1 MNSKIVYI
9 LVAFAGVTAT
19 VLNISNAA
27 VAAKYDVFYGN
38 LAFYAITFIAS
49 LVTYV
54 YFKKNDK
61 NKKRLVDIG
70 RPLNL
75 TGGTLGAFVPIF
87 IALGF
92 LNLGAFVTT
101 MGVIGGQFLTSM
113 IIDSKGWFGLPKL
126 KMNKVKWLSVALI
139 IAGAIIMTI

>member
-1 MNSKIVYI
+1 MNNKKIYI
-9 LVAFAGVTAT
+9 LVAFAGITAT

-38 LAFYAITFIAS
+38 LAFYAITCIAS
-49 LVTYV
+49 LITYI
-54 YFKKNDK
+54 YFKKSDK
-61 NKKRLVDIG
+61 NKKKLLDIG
-70 RPLNL
+70 GPLNL
-75 TGGTLGAFVPIF
+75 LGGTLGAFVPIF

-92 LNLGAFVTT
+92 LNLGAFITT

-139 IAGAIIMTI
+139 IAGVIIMTM